1 MEAENENENKSKS
14 AYRHEGVSRLS
25 IARLALLFLALAA
38 MPIATATAAPAPYGN
53 AAAFCQSFVSAQV
66 LSNNSGSIYAA
77 NSMIVITLLL
87 LLLMLNIAALTYLFG
102 SAIKLPQL
110 VTFGRTEIGEVLITA
125 IIVFIFLGGFQIENS
140 LPVPGNYLALAPGVI
155 NQGIFQNDCASLAG
169 GSLTALSTDLIP
181 LAVASDIVQ
190 FSSSINYGA
199 YVTNEGFSARPLA
212 GLLYSTQLYG
222 KLIPILVALI
232 ALPLAGA
239 AILAIFYAIAP
250 LFLYLGIILRTI
262 PFTRA
267 AGGSFLGMFVAF
279 YLLFPLLLYLLIANV
294 SVATSTISASS
305 LSHLTG
311 NIQPG
316 ISFLP
321 SYSELGLGI
330 TKQVIV
336 TAVAQ
341 LLYLVLAFALTI
353 VIAFDFMERAGDLLG
368 APSLAS
374 THTLRNII

>member
-1 MEAENENENKSKS
+1 MENENKNMDKH
-14 AYRHEGVSRLS
+14 AFGGRAVPRLML
-25 IARLALLFLALAA
+25 ACVALLVFTAL
-38 MPIATATAAPAPYGN
+38 PVATAAALPAPYSD
-53 AAAFCQSFVSAQV
+53 ATAFCQSFVGTQV
-66 LSNNSGSIYAA
+66 LSNSSGPIYAA
-77 NSMIVITLLL
+77 NSLIVITLLL
-87 LLLMLNIAALTYLFG
+87 LLLMLNIAALMYLLG
-102 SAIKLPQL
+102 SAIKIPQL
-110 VTFGRTEIGEVLITA
+110 VSFGKTEIGEVMVTA

-155 NQGIFQNDCASLAG
+155 SQGIFQNDCSSLAG

-190 FSSSINYGA
+190 FSSSITYGA
-199 YVTNEGFSARPLA
+199 YVTNEGFSAKPLA
-212 GLLYSTQLYG
+212 GLAFSTQIYG
-222 KLIPILVALI
+222 KLIPVLVGLI

-305 LSHLTG
+305 LGQLTS

-316 ISFLP
+316 VSWLP
-321 SYSELGLGI
+321 SYGELGLGI
-330 TKQVIV
+330 TKGVIV
-336 TAVAQ
+336 SAIAQ
-341 LLYLVLAFALTI
+341 LLYLVLAFILAI
-353 VIAFDFMERAGDLLG
+353 IIAFDFMERAGDLLG

-374 THTLRNII
+374 KHTLRNII